1 LISIPPS
8 LLSLIGLCYRARMLA
23 SGELAAEQ
31 SLRKGKAQLLIL
43 AADASEKTREKFI
56 ALAARNR
63 VPVYLMGTRDAL
75 GAALGKAHRAAVV
88 IQSKDFA
95 NGMLGILRQE
105 GHEPLTEQGQSRGS
119 ETSDLRP
126 G

>member
-1 LISIPPS
+1 
-8 LLSLIGLCYRARMLA
+8 MLA

-31 SLRKGKAQLLIL
+31 ALRRGKAELLIL

-56 ALAARNR
+56 NLAARNR
-63 VPVYLMGTRDAL
+63 VPAYLMGTRDAL

-95 NGMLGILRQE
+95 KGMVGILRQE
-105 GHEPLTEQGQSRGS
+105 GHEPLTEQGQSGGP
-119 ETSDLRP
+119 EPTGLRP